1 MTKLRVFVLIIP
13 SCFLFLL
20 LFESCAALK
29 KRKHEPE
36 MIETVDVSPAI
47 DSALSTP
54 GFAEGEWPAYN
65 WWTLFEDGQLSEIM
79 EVAVEN
85 NPDLLAAVSRVRAA
99 QEEAQKVRSVLLP
112 QFNANFNDNYEHLSK
127 DSLDRFPPSAIPA
140 VINQVYLA
148 LNFEYEIDLFGKNRN
163 KYRAAIGQARAQAAE
178 MSESLL
184 MITASLA
191 ETYINY
197 AANLQNLQFS
207 MTLAEA
213 QKVYLELIELRF
225 LNGLDDQMMVDSA
238 NANLLA
244 AEEDVVTYEKEAD
257 LNLSQLKILM
267 GLGPDD
273 EWEIT
278 TPTLAFDRPFPI
290 PESVPLNLLS
300 RRPDLMAQIWTVE
313 AAAHLISAAKAAFF
327 PNINLTAFAGLESL
341 KWNNLFTSNSYA
353 AAIAPA
359 INLPLF
365 TGGKLTAQLN
375 EKYATYDAAVYDY
388 NALLLQA
395 AKEVSDQ
402 IKILEAANQ
411 ESSLQAQVLEKTIH
425 ISQLTSQR
433 YDNGLD
439 DYLTVIDKQV
449 AVLNQG
455 IKDVGKEN
463 ERYLAVLQLIKALGG
478 GYHDR

>member
-1 MTKLRVFVLIIP
+1 MKLRMFSLITP
-13 SCFLFLL
+13 FCFLFLF

-47 DSALSTP
+47 DSALNTP
-54 GFAEGEWPAYN
+54 NFAEGEWPAYN

-79 EVAVEN
+79 EVAIEN
-85 NPDLLAAVSRVRAA
+85 NPGLLAAVSRVRAA
-99 QEEAQKVRSVLLP
+99 QEEAQKMRSVLLP
-112 QFNANFNDNYEHLSK
+112 QFRASFNDNYEHLSK
-127 DSLDRFPPSAIPA
+127 DSLDRFPSSAVPA

-163 KYRAAIGQARAQAAE
+163 KYRAAMGQARAQAAE

-184 MITASLA
+184 IITATLA

-207 MTLAEA
+207 MALAEA
-213 QKVYLELIELRF
+213 QKVYLELTELRF
-225 LNGLDDQMMVDSA
+225 LNGLDDQMMVDLA
-238 NANLLA
+238 NANLLS
-244 AEEDVVTYEKEAD
+244 AEENVVAYEKEAD
-257 LNLSQLKILM
+257 LNLSQIKILM

-273 EWEIT
+273 GWEIT
-278 TPTLAFDRPFPI
+278 TPTLAFDRPFLI
-290 PESVPLNLLS
+290 PENIPVNLLS

-327 PNINLTAFAGLESL
+327 PNINLTAIAGLESL
-341 KWNNLFTSNSYA
+341 KWNNLFISDSYA
-353 AAIAPA
+353 AALSPA

-365 TGGKLTAQLN
+365 AGGKLTAQLN
-375 EKYATYDAAVYDY
+375 EKYATYDAAVHDY

-411 ESSLQAQVLEKTIH
+411 ESGLQAQVFEKTMH
-425 ISQLTSQR
+425 ISQLTNER

-449 AVLNQG
+449 AAMNQG
-455 IKDVGKEN
+455 IKDVEKEN

>member
-1 MTKLRVFVLIIP
+1 MMKLRRTALIIP
-13 SCFLFLL
+13 FCFLFLF

-36 MIETVDVSPAI
+36 MLETVNVSPAI

-54 GFAEGEWPAYN
+54 DFAEGEWPAYN

-79 EVAVEN
+79 EVAIEK

-112 QFNANFNDNYEHLSK
+112 RFNASFNDNYEHLSK

-163 KYRAAIGQARAQAAE
+163 KYRAAMGQARAQAAE

-184 MITASLA
+184 IITATLA

-207 MTLAEA
+207 MALAEA
-213 QKVYLELIELRF
+213 QKVYLELTELRF
-225 LNGLDDQMMVDSA
+225 LNGLDDQMMVDLA
-238 NANLLA
+238 NANLLSA
-244 AEEDVVTYEKEAD
+244 KENVVMYEKEAD
-257 LNLSQLKILM
+257 LNLSQIKILM

-273 EWEIT
+273 GWEIAM
-278 TPTLAFDRPFPI
+278 PTLAFDRPFPI
-290 PESVPLNLLS
+290 PENIPLNLLS

-327 PNINLTAFAGLESL
+327 PNINLTAIAGLESL
-341 KWNNLFTSNSYA
+341 KWNNLFTSDSYA
-353 AAIAPA
+353 AALSPA

-375 EKYATYDAAVYDY
+375 EKYATYDAAVHDY

-395 AKEVSDQ
+395 AKEVSDH

-411 ESSLQAQVLEKTIH
+411 QRGLQAQVFEKTIH
-425 ISQLTSQR
+425 ISQLTNQR

-449 AVLNQG
+449 VVLNQG
-455 IKDVGKEN
+455 IKDVEKEN

>member
-13 SCFLFLL
+13 SCFLFLF

-54 GFAEGEWPAYN
+54 DFAEGEWPAYN

-213 QKVYLELIELRF
+213 QKVYLELTELRF

-238 NANLLA
+238 SANLLA

-278 TPTLAFDRPFPI
+278 MPTLAFDRPFPI

-463 ERYLAVLQLIKALGG
+463 ERYSAVLQLIKALGG

>member
-1 MTKLRVFVLIIP
+1 
-13 SCFLFLL
+13 
-20 LFESCAALK
+20 
-29 KRKHEPE
+29 
-36 MIETVDVSPAI
+36 MIETVDVSPTI

-54 GFAEGEWPAYN
+54 DFAEGEWPAYN
-65 WWTLFEDGQLSEIM
+65 WWTLFEDRQLSEIM

-99 QEEAQKVRSVLLP
+99 QEEAQKVRSFLLP
-112 QFNANFNDNYEHLSK
+112 QFNAKFNDNYEHLSK

-163 KYRAAIGQARAQAAE
+163 KYRAAMGQARAQAAE

-197 AANLQNLQFS
+197 AANLQNLRFS

-213 QKVYLELIELRF
+213 QKVYLELTELRF

-238 NANLLA
+238 NASLLA

-257 LNLSQLKILM
+257 LNLSQLKIFM

-273 EWEIT
+273 VWEIT

-341 KWNNLFTSNSYA
+341 KWNNLFSSNSYA
-353 AAIAPA
+353 AALAPA

-375 EKYATYDAAVYDY
+375 EKYATYDAAVHDY

-411 ESSLQAQVLEKTIH
+411 ESGLQAQVLEKTVH
-425 ISQLTSQR
+425 ISLLTSQR

>member
-1 MTKLRVFVLIIP
+1 MMKLRLFSLIIP
-13 SCFLFLL
+13 FCFLFLF

-47 DSALSTP
+47 DSALNTP
-54 GFAEGEWPAYN
+54 NFAAGEWPAYN
-65 WWTLFEDGQLSEIM
+65 WWTFFEDGQLSEIM
-79 EVAVEN
+79 EVAIEN

-112 QFNANFNDNYEHLSK
+112 QFSTSFNDNYEHLSK
-127 DSLDRFPPSAIPA
+127 DSLDRFPPSAVPA

-163 KYRAAIGQARAQAAE
+163 KYRAAMGQARAQAAE

-184 MITASLA
+184 IITATLA

-207 MTLAEA
+207 MALAEA
-213 QKVYLELIELRF
+213 QKVYLELTELRF
-225 LNGLDDQMMVDSA
+225 LNGLDDQMMVDLA
-238 NANLLA
+238 NANLLS
-244 AEEDVVTYEKEAD
+244 AEENVVAYEKEAN
-257 LNLSQLKILM
+257 LNLSQIKILM

-273 EWEIT
+273 GWEIT

-290 PESVPLNLLS
+290 PENIPLNLLS

-327 PNINLTAFAGLESL
+327 PNINLTAIAGLESL
-341 KWNNLFTSNSYA
+341 KWNNLFTSDSYA
-353 AAIAPA
+353 AALSPA

-375 EKYATYDAAVYDY
+375 EKYATYDAAVHDY

-411 ESSLQAQVLEKTIH
+411 ESGLQAQVFEKTMH
-425 ISQLTSQR
+425 ISQLTNER

-449 AVLNQG
+449 AAMNQG
-455 IKDVGKEN
+455 IKDVEKEN